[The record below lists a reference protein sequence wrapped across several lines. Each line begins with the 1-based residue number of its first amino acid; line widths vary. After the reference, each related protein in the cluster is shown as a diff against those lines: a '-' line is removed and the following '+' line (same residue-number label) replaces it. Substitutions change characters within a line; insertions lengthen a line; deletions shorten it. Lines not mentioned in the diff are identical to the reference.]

1 MNIQRGKMVSGGR
14 LLVPAEFR
22 RTLGLKDGDAVTMEI
37 VDNELHVRSLHDAIA
52 KVQARF
58 KKYAPK
64 DHFVSDE
71 LIADRRRESEL
82 E

>member
-1 MNIQRGKMVSGGR
+1 MNVQRGKMVSGGR

-22 RTLGLKDGDAVTMEI
+22 RTLGLSDGDPLIMEI
-37 VDNELHVRSLHDAIA
+37 VGDELRVRSFGANL
-52 KVQARF
+52 KRVQERL
-58 KKYAPK
+58 KKYKPEGYNL
-64 DHFVSDE
+64 SDE